1 MRGHPAPGLGVPSP
15 AEEYGVTAQRCSFA
29 GRDQIYFL
37 PKEHPSNPNVN
48 LSLSLLLEEPHYL
61 FSLRFADLWVN
72 LVLRST
78 GRVAT

>member
-15 AEEYGVTAQRCSFA
+15 AEEYSVTAQRCSFA

-37 PKEHPSNPNVN
+37 PKEHHSNPNVK

-61 FSLRFADLWVN
+61 FSLWFAGLWIN
-72 LVLRST
+72 LVWRNA